1 LQPES
6 GGLRPPLAKSWDV
19 KRLLKTIVTSATYRQ
34 SSRVTPALHQRDPDN
49 RLLARGP
56 RVRLSADMIRDQA
69 LFASGLLVEK
79 LGGSSVRPYQPAG
92 LAKELTGTEDYVQD
106 HGPSLYRRSLYTFW
120 KRTIAPP
127 TLMNFDAANRET
139 CVVRE
144 TRTNTPLQ
152 ALNLMN
158 DVTFV
163 EAARVMAERVMQ
175 KEKAADP
182 RLAFAW
188 RLATSRPP
196 NPREMDILRTALK
209 QHHAH
214 FQKDRPAAV
223 KLLSTGEWPRNQKLD
238 VAEHAA
244 YAAVCNLILN
254 LDEVITK
261 E

>member
-1 LQPES
+1 
-6 GGLRPPLAKSWDV
+6 
-19 KRLLKTIVTSATYRQ
+19 
-34 SSRVTPALHQRDPDN
+34 
-49 RLLARGP
+49 
-56 RVRLSADMIRDQA
+56 MIRDQA
-69 LFASGLLVEK
+69 LFASGLLREQ
-79 LGGSSVRPYQPAG
+79 LGGPSVRPYQPTG

-106 HGPSLYRRSLYTFW
+106 HGAGLYRRSLYTFW

-152 ALNLMN
+152 ALNLLN

-163 EAARVMAERVMQ
+163 EAARVLAERVL
-175 KEKAADP
+175 KTAKTTDA
-182 RLAFAW
+182 RLALAF
-188 RLATSRPP
+188 RLAAARSPSQA
-196 NPREMDILRTALK
+196 EQKILCAAFD

-214 FQKDRPAAV
+214 YRRDRAAAL
-223 KLLSTGEWPRNQKLD
+223 KLVSTGEAPRDRQLD
-238 VAEHAA
+238 SAEHAA